1 MTDVKQKDMMLSAIK
16 PITPP
21 NQITKIMDL
30 IQLKFRSLRIYVH
43 KKSSHTFPTDSQQL
57 LTTRVFIFLTRSN
70 TDESGVL

>member
-30 IQLKFRSLRIYVH
+30 IVQFENLRAQ
-43 KKSSHTFPTDSQQL
+43 KSSHTFPTDSQQL